1 MAQRLSG
8 EGVMSLVRV
17 VRLTSLLVAVVASFG
32 SPAGAFNGRL
42 GRAGQQRRSR
52 QVPRLHHD
60 GRFRKRDTLVFI
72 ISRDFAWG
80 LALVNDKWNLVA
92 DEL

>member
-32 SPAGAFNGRL
+32 
-42 GRAGQQRRSR
+42 
-52 QVPRLHHD
+52 
-60 GRFRKRDTLVFI
+60 
-72 ISRDFAWG
+72 
-80 LALVNDKWNLVA
+80 
-92 DEL
+92 